1 MRIDISD
8 NGCGIPADIAAQIF
22 VPYFTTKEESGG
34 TGIGLYMCRMIVEDS
49 LGGHLSLVEN
59 TIGTIF
65 RIELPLAEQS

>member
-8 NGCGIPADIAAQIF
+8 NGCGIPAAIATQIF
-22 VPYFTTKEESGG
+22 APYFTTKEESGG

-59 TIGTIF
+59 TTGTIF
-65 RIELPLAEQS
+65 RIGLPLVEQS